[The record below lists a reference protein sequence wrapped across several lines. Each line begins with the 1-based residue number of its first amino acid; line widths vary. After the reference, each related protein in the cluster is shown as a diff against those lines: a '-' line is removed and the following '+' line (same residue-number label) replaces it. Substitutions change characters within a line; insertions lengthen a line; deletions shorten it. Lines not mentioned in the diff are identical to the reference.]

1 MNHLFANYELS
12 LLAKEKGFKDFCFA
26 GYVEINTKEFQFM
39 MNSQIDSIDEAIG
52 LGDNLITK
60 APLFQ
65 QLVDWFRKKHKI
77 VITISYCE
85 YGIKTENGWRFT
97 FDNPTGQQHWQGKS
111 NSYYKALIKAIEE
124 GFKLI

>member
-1 MNHLFANYELS
+1 MNHLFATYELS

-60 APLFQ
+60 APLYQ
-65 QLVDWFRKKHKI
+65 QLVNWFIEKHKLNI
-77 VITISYCE
+77 YCKTG
-85 YGIKTENGWRFT
+85 YGWEGFVETC
-97 FDNPTGQQHWQGKS
+97 DSNPLLKWNDGTY
-111 NSYYKALIKAIEE
+111 NSKDEALIAAIQEAL
-124 GFKLI
+124 KLI

>member
-60 APLFQ
+60 APLYQ
-65 QLVDWFRKKHKI
+65 QLCDWFREKHNIHILSDVTFDKKNGNW
-77 VITISYCE
+77 YY
-85 YGIKTENGWRFT
+85 YGIYTKNKLKKYSDGDFIPE
-97 FDNPTGQQHWQGKS
+97 
-111 NSYYKALIKAIEE
+111 YY
-124 GFKLI
+124 